1 MWERGTKCTLT
12 RLHGCF
18 LWWGENTVLFFLPD
32 YVDSGHLENL
42 VSGGSAPFGGETR
55 RTFTKQTQCHLA
67 AGVGES
73 GGGLPASH
81 AGAETNQDTLR
92 HLWPKWH
99 ALWQLNITRGFI
111 NQEKSHKSIKIH
123 QRLVKEDF
131 FIIGFIWPL
140 FHWEVTLRLKS
151 FFFFFYKW
159 DWAKTRSEKQP
170 HDNSNKSKYNK
181 THVRLQCKNKAA
193 LLPQARPVF
202 CIYMNRLG
210 FKGAQCRFSR
220 GTSNLE
226 LYYL

>member
-151 FFFFFYKW
+151 FFFSFTSETEPRHGQKSSLMTTATSQSTIKHMLDYSVR
-159 DWAKTRSEKQP
+159 TRQHYYHRCVQYSAFTWTGSVLKEHSVVFQEE
-170 HDNSNKSKYNK
+170 
-181 THVRLQCKNKAA
+181 LQ
-193 LLPQARPVF
+193 
-202 CIYMNRLG
+202 
-210 FKGAQCRFSR
+210 
-220 GTSNLE
+220 T
-226 LYYL
+226 